1 MLLFQGYV
9 GPENNAGLPDKSVVK
24 QNVQDVSINLIALLY
39 NVFRDLFLDNPEKII
54 IMNTFCYT
62 K

>member
-24 QNVQDVSINLIALLY
+24 QNVHDVSINLIALLY
-39 NVFRDLFLDNPEKII
+39 IYNVF
-54 IMNTFCYT
+54 
-62 K
+62 